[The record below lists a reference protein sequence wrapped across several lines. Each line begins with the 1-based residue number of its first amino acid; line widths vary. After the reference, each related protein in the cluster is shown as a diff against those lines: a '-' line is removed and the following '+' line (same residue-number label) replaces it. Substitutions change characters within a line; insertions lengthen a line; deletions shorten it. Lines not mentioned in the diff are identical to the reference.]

1 MSWDGDYNNYSSCSS
16 HQSINETNVL
26 ACNAEGIIEED
37 KFIKADDVHNI
48 KSDLEQFKTY
58 LPDGVVEWDESLDV
72 EQEDTIKAQHFLILV
87 DRVNKVNDENYCQL
101 ECSGKDHNENS
112 TDHGTDRQ
120 TYDSPDYSDD
130 SDSE

>member
-1 MSWDGDYNNYSSCSS
+1 MSWDGDYNNYSSCNS

-101 ECSGKDHNENS
+101 ECSGKDHIENS